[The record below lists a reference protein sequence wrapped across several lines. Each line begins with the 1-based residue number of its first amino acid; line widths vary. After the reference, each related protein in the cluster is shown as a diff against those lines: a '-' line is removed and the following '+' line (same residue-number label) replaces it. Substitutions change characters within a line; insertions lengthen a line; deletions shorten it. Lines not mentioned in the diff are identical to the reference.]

1 MPACS
6 QMVLDRWLL
15 IFGCFFLFVCTFFV
29 CFFIILYV
37 CVCLSFLS
45 SFFLCFCDGG
55 ICMPACSQIVLDRWL
70 VIFIWMFLFLVFVS
84 ECFSFCFFSC
94 VYVFAFLPWVFVL
107 VESECLVADNFGQ
120 TVFLDFFLSNNI
132 FVYETTRI
140 NKTY

>member
-1 MPACS
+1 
-6 QMVLDRWLL
+6 
-15 IFGCFFLFVCTFFV
+15 
-29 CFFIILYV
+29 
-37 CVCLSFLS
+37 
-45 SFFLCFCDGG
+45 
-55 ICMPACSQIVLDRWL
+55 MPACSQIVLDRWL

>member
-1 MPACS
+1 MNKAGVSGTVDSSSSTCYGGICMPACS
-6 QMVLDRWLL
+6 QMVLDRWVL

-107 VESECLVADNFGQ
+107 V
-120 TVFLDFFLSNNI
+120 
-132 FVYETTRI
+132 
-140 NKTY
+140 